1 MTGGPAPMPE
11 PTLGH
16 EALLTLAR
24 KTEAAALDG
33 DRARLEAAAAHLL
46 RALDAHVGAE
56 RADVAE
62 LTGPDRR
69 VLALGQQ
76 HLAALIEELEAAVA
90 YSDGECRCVALTQ
103 RLSAELRVQADG
115 ERLAGVPARRRP

>member
-1 MTGGPAPMPE
+1 MSSDTGPVPE

-24 KTEAAALDG
+24 KTEAAARDG

-46 RALDAHVGAE
+46 RALVTHVGAE
-56 RADVAE
+56 RVDVAHLGSNE
-62 LTGPDRR
+62 SR
-69 VLALGQQ
+69 LALGQR
-76 HLAALIEELEAAVA
+76 HLAELVEELEAAA
-90 YSDGECRCVALTQ
+90 RSEGECHCLTLAQ

-115 ERLAGVPARRRP
+115 ERLAGVRTRRRP